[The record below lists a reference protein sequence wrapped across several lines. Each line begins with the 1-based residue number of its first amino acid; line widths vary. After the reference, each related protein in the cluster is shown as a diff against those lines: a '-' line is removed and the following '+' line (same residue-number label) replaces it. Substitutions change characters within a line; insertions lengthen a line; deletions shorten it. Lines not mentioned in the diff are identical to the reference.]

1 MSGIVVG
8 TFRVSGDVLEWWLY
22 ERQYK
27 AQRGRIAG
35 QKPAMGDRRLRERG
49 RSPVWRR
56 FSNLRVHGT
65 FLSRVPIGRATVLTL
80 SPANPNH
87 VSPRGA
93 NPTTTG
99 KQGTRDRKVPC
110 PRRQESRRYD
120 FRLPRQATWPQRPHV
135 SASGDGPGPGRRSG
149 GALCQTVS
157 NRVKPLFRN
166 LSSQFV
172 KIRVNLLAK
181 TFGAYSRKL
190 SDFAVESSGF
200 RSADFIWVGQ
210 PMSNPP

>member
-1 MSGIVVG
+1 MSDTTKLNWGESLVKSRRWAI
-8 TFRVSGDVLEWWLY
+8 GDSENGD
-22 ERQYK
+22 
-27 AQRGRIAG
+27 GRRCGAG
-35 QKPAMGDRRLRERG
+35 FPTCWFTG
-49 RSPVWRR
+49 
-56 FSNLRVHGT
+56 
-65 FLSRVPIGRATVLTL
+65 LSRPVFPSAAPPFSLYPQPI
-80 SPANPNH
+80 
-87 VSPRGA
+87 
-93 NPTTTG
+93 PTTCRHVARTRRPTG
-99 KQGTRDRKVPC
+99 KQETRDWKVPC
-110 PRRQESRRYD
+110 TRRQESRRYD